1 MSEVNLREADKLEI
15 VVVVDN
21 YADILLES
29 TEVAKRAQIPPER
42 RPYSLLAEHG
52 LCCLLKVWA
61 GLEEH
66 WVLMDA
72 GLSATCLLDNVDAM
86 DIDLSRVESVVLSH
100 GHFDHFG
107 GLVGLLGK
115 LRKGLPL
122 RLHPDVFLEFRIN
135 VPAIGLLR
143 EMPRLDER
151 ALVETGVVLSRAK
164 RASTLASDLVLVTG
178 DVKRTTHF
186 EKGFPGIEA
195 RIDGQW
201 VADPFHHDQ
210 GLAVK
215 VKGKGL
221 VVIGG
226 CSHAG
231 IINTVRQAQK
241 VSGADK
247 IHAVLGGYHLS
258 GRLFE
263 PIIGATIEEMK
274 KVAPDLV
281 VPMHCTGWKAIN
293 QFAQEMP
300 DEFILNAVGTTY
312 VFQ

>member
-1 MSEVNLREADKLEI
+1 MSEVNLREADKLEV

-21 YADILLES
+21 YADMLLES
-29 TEVAKRAQIPPER
+29 TEVAKRVQIPPER

-52 LCCLLKVWA
+52 LSCLLKVWTDS
-61 GLEEH
+61 EEH

-72 GLSATCLLDNVDAM
+72 GLSATCLLDNIDAM
-86 DIDLSRVESVVLSH
+86 EIDLSRVESVVLSH
-100 GHFDHFG
+100 GHGDHFG
-107 GLVGLLGK
+107 GLAGLLGK
-115 LRKGLPL
+115 VRKGIPL
-122 RLHPDVFLEFRIN
+122 TLHPDAFLEFRTNI
-135 VPAIGLLR
+135 PAIGLLR
-143 EMPRLDER
+143 EMPRLDET
-151 ALVETGVVLSRAK
+151 ALIETGVVLYRAK
-164 RASTLASDLVLVTG
+164 EASTLASDLVLVTG
-178 DVKRTTHF
+178 DVERTTDF
-186 EKGFPGIEA
+186 ERDFPWIEA
-195 RIDGQW
+195 RIDDEW
-201 VADPFHHDQ
+201 VEDPFHHDQ

-231 IINTVRQAQK
+231 IINTVRHAQK
-241 VSGADK
+241 ISGADK
-247 IHAVLGGYHLS
+247 VHAVLGGYHLS

-263 PIIGATIEEMK
+263 PIIGMTIEEMK
-274 KVAPDLV
+274 KIGPDMV

-300 DEFILNAVGTTY
+300 DQFILNAVGTTY